1 MKKTIFVIMMALLAV
16 AGMNAQPQGRGPR
29 PGNMNPETM
38 IEHRIAMLDKQL
50 QLTPEQKTAIAAIYT
65 EQAEQMKA
73 QMQQKFDKK
82 EQPKPE
88 EMKAHHEQMK
98 ASQAEVD
105 AKVAAV
111 LTAEQKEKYEQLQA
125 ERGIENIDFN
135 KAFDNILNGGQVH
148 DCGKEKAEC
157 GQPKHECKDKAAGHK
172 CDKEKAA
179 GHDCGKEKA
188 ECGQPKHECKDKA
201 AGHKCDKEKA
211 AGHDCGKAK
220 AECAK
225 QGHECKDKA
234 AGHKCDKEKAAGH
247 DCSKEKA
254 ECGQPKHEC
263 KGKEAGHKCN
273 KEKE

>member
-1 MKKTIFVIMMALLAV
+1 MMALLAV

-29 PGNMNPETM
+29 GPQGMDPGKM
-38 IEHRIAMLDKQL
+38 IEHRVAMLDKQL
-50 QLTPEQKTAIAAIYT
+50 QLTPDQKKAIAAIFN
-65 EQAEQMKA
+65 EH
-73 QMQQKFDKK
+73 MQKMFVQSS
-82 EQPKPE
+82 QPKPE
-88 EMKAHHEQMK
+88 NWKAGL
-98 ASQAEVD
+98 AEED

-125 ERGIENIDFN
+125 ERGIENIDFK
-135 KAFDNILNGGQVH
+135 KAFDNILNGGQGH

-188 ECGQPKHECKDKA
+188 ECGQQGHECKDKA
-201 AGHKCDKEKA
+201 AGHKCDKEKT
-211 AGHDCGKAK
+211 AGHDCDKAK
-220 AECAK
+220 AECGK

-247 DCSKEKA
+247 DCDKAKA
-254 ECGQPKHEC
+254 ECGQGHNC
-263 KGKEAGHKCN
+263 KDKE
-273 KEKE
+273 

>member
-1 MKKTIFVIMMALLAV
+1 MALLAV

-105 AKVAAV
+105 AKGAAV

-125 ERGIENIDFN
+125 EHEKRGPRGRHDAPGHHHEGKE
-135 KAFDNILNGGQVH
+135 KAECGQGH
-148 DCGKEKAEC
+148 DCGEAKAECGQPRHECKDKEAGHKCDKENAAGHECGKAKAEC
-157 GQPKHECKDKAAGHK
+157 GQPKHECKDK
-172 CDKEKAA
+172 
-179 GHDCGKEKA
+179 
-188 ECGQPKHECKDKA
+188 
-201 AGHKCDKEKA
+201 
-211 AGHDCGKAK
+211 
-220 AECAK
+220 
-225 QGHECKDKA
+225 
-234 AGHKCDKEKAAGH
+234 
-247 DCSKEKA
+247 
-254 ECGQPKHEC
+254 
-263 KGKEAGHKCN
+263 EAGHKCN

>member
-1 MKKTIFVIMMALLAV
+1 MMALLAV
-16 AGMNAQPQGRGPR
+16 AGMSAQPQGRGPR
-29 PGNMNPETM
+29 PGDMNPEKM

-50 QLTPEQKTAIAAIYT
+50 QLTPDQKKAIAAIYT

-73 QMQQKFDKK
+73 QMQQKRDCK

-98 ASQAEVD
+98 AGQAEVD

-125 ERGIENIDFN
+125 EHEKRGPRGRHHEGKE
-135 KAFDNILNGGQVH
+135 KAECGQGH

-188 ECGQPKHECKDKA
+188 ECGKQGHECKD
-201 AGHKCDKEKA
+201 KA

-220 AECAK
+220 AE
-225 QGHECKDKA
+225 
-234 AGHKCDKEKAAGH
+234 
-247 DCSKEKA
+247 S
-254 ECGQPKHEC
+254 GQPKHEC
-263 KGKEAGHKCN
+263 KDKEAGHKCN